1 MNQPTIGGY
10 PAARKTRVTDR
21 FVRYPYPKTMGTAN
35 TREFKDRFAKA
46 VIIKNGEGFNLEK
59 EAKIINPHK
68 MEVKT
73 TAKDN
78 FKPFTPEV
86 KEKKLKK
93 YVDEQKPILGA
104 SAY

>member
-1 MNQPTIGGY
+1 MNSTTIGGY
-10 PAARKTRVTDR
+10 AGGRKTRVTDR
-21 FVRYPYPKTMGTAN
+21 FVRYPYPKTMGTGY
-35 TREFKDRFAKA
+35 TRDFKDRLAKA
-46 VIIKNGEGFNLEK
+46 VVMKNGEGFNLEK

-68 MEVKT
+68 MDLKT

-86 KEKKLKK
+86 KEKKLRK
-93 YVDEQKPILGA
+93 YVDEGKPILGA

>member
-1 MNQPTIGGY
+1 MNSTTIGGY
-10 PAARKTRVTDR
+10 QGGRKTRVTDR
-21 FVRYPYPKTMGTAN
+21 FVRYPYPKTMGTGY
-35 TREFKDRFAKA
+35 TRDFKDRLAKA
-46 VIIKNGEGFNLEK
+46 VVMKNGEGFNLEK

-68 MEVKT
+68 MDLKT

-86 KEKKLKK
+86 KEKKLRK
-93 YVDEQKPILGA
+93 YVDEGKPILGT